1 MVMTNLG
8 SLYLSL
14 PSSNGRSP
22 DVSTA
27 VQLLSASN
35 TLTRLLVGPFAD
47 AVSPVA
53 SYVQDVW
60 TFPRKQHFSRVLFLS
75 GACVLLAFTFV
86 WLEVGIRS
94 REAIWSLRYVIFQE
108 GPEVALN

>member
-8 SLYLSL
+8 SIYLSL
-14 PSSNGRSP
+14 PSSSHRSP

-35 TLTRLLVGPFAD
+35 TLTRLIAGPLAD

-60 TFPRKQHFSRVLFLS
+60 TFPRKQHFSRVLFLF
-75 GACVLLAFTFV
+75 GACVLLVITFT
-86 WLEVGIRS
+86 WLEIGVRS
-94 REAIWSLRYVIFQE
+94 QEAIWSLRYTS
-108 GPEVALN
+108 PNSTSS